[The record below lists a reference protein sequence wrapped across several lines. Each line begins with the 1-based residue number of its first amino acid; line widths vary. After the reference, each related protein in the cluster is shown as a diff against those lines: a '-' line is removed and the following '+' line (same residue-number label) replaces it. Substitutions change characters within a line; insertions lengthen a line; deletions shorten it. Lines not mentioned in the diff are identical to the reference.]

1 MRTLYFKTLAKTESG
16 YINPKK
22 DSIYMLALQ
31 TNNIRIL
38 KGNEKDIIE
47 KFVEIFNEYNPDRIV
62 GFKQDTEDFPLLY
75 ERAKRYDIN
84 LNLGRDGSAIDFSGK
99 YFRGII
105 LKETKIQGRENIDLF
120 AIAWRDFPRLP
131 TKEIDELANAL
142 EVKGF
147 ERIPQFRIRE
157 KSDEELESYLKNYVK
172 IIVEIADAILPFEE
186 SISGICGIPIDRQT
200 RMTVGELIDVVVAR
214 EMKRRGIDKMK
225 VGKSKKYEGGY
236 VWLKEPGVY
245 ENITYLDF
253 QSMYPNIIKAWN
265 ISPETVD
272 MGGGEEVEIEG
283 VKHKIKKDVRGVIP
297 ELVDDFLSKRL
308 ELKRKLKDKYD
319 KRIDAEQKALKVM
332 ANAMYGYMG
341 WNGASYYNRNAA
353 ELIAALA
360 RYYIKN
366 VQRIIEEMGGTI
378 IYVDTDGIQFIGGDW
393 KKIMNKINDEYP
405 LNIELERIVQR
416 GVYWTKKKYAHL
428 YDGKVTGVGVEYI
441 RRDYPKIIKDAQ
453 RQIVE
458 HLLKGNVERARELRR
473 KYRNMIKEGKF
484 EIEDIAVVE
493 QLTKKPEEYEK
504 ATKASIAAKIL
515 MENYGI
521 EVHRGMYIYIAI
533 VKGVGGPTYRARPI
547 EMVRIEDLDLSY
559 YLSMYDDTIN
569 RTFEPFKVSPTNQW
583 F

>member
-1 MRTLYFKTLAKTESG
+1 
-16 YINPKK
+16 
-22 DSIYMLALQ
+22 
-31 TNNIRIL
+31 
-38 KGNEKDIIE
+38 
-47 KFVEIFNEYNPDRIV
+47 
-62 GFKQDTEDFPLLY
+62 
-75 ERAKRYDIN
+75 
-84 LNLGRDGSAIDFSGK
+84 
-99 YFRGII
+99 
-105 LKETKIQGRENIDLF
+105 
-120 AIAWRDFPRLP
+120 
-131 TKEIDELANAL
+131 
-142 EVKGF
+142 
-147 ERIPQFRIRE
+147 
-157 KSDEELESYLKNYVK
+157 
-172 IIVEIADAILPFEE
+172 
-186 SISGICGIPIDRQT
+186 
-200 RMTVGELIDVVVAR
+200 
-214 EMKRRGIDKMK
+214 
-225 VGKSKKYEGGY
+225 
-236 VWLKEPGVY
+236 
-245 ENITYLDF
+245 
-253 QSMYPNIIKAWN
+253 
-265 ISPETVD
+265 
-272 MGGGEEVEIEG
+272 GGEEVEIEG